1 MGERKKER
9 EREMRLS
16 ARLAW
21 RAVNCLTQAPQTAGV
36 TWWTAALLRFA
47 STGQTLMFNAAP
59 GVSAAFR
66 SFSEGARG
74 RVLRAGQGWCAATH
88 HHDNSESAIAAADEA
103 LTILDER
110 ITAALTPALNTGT
123 AWDA

>member
-1 MGERKKER
+1 
-9 EREMRLS
+9 
-16 ARLAW
+16 
-21 RAVNCLTQAPQTAGV
+21 
-36 TWWTAALLRFA
+36 
-47 STGQTLMFNAAP
+47 MFNAAP

-123 AWDA
+123 AWDALILTGTAVRELRSDIHSDALIEREMRNAQQVRDADGDYLMKQAKP